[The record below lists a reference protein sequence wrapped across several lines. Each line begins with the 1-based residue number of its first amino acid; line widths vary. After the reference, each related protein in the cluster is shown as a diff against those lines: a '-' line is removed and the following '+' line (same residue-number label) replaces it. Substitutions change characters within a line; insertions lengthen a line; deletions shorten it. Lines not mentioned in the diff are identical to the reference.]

1 MDEQIK
7 RENGTISVRGK
18 GHVEAR
24 PDEASFSVEVEKVNL
39 SQEDASEDAARFM
52 DWVFM
57 SSDA

>member
-18 GHVEAR
+18 GYVEAR
-24 PDEASFSVEVEKVNL
+24 PDEASFTVEVGKVNL